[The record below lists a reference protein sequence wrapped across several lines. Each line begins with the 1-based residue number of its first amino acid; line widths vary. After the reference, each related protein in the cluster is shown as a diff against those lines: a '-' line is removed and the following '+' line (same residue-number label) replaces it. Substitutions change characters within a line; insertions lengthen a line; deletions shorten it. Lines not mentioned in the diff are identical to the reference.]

1 MSTANTSPRW
11 LAALRAHPVIAVG
24 SAVLAILGG
33 LASWSTITGQPLVP
47 TANGTAT
54 PTPTDWASPTATETT
69 AAQPR
74 KLEPHWSPARAT
86 YTEAS
91 LPMKPV
97 LNSVTDNATVG
108 DELSFAGVRL
118 TDPTDTADWN
128 SSYNAA
134 YGDTFQVR
142 LTVNNDACPD
152 LGADGTIHGL
162 RVLVEFDRTATQTA
176 VTAWLEG
183 DNADIVSDTVVIDHP
198 NDVYIDYT
206 RDSASFQNAT
216 GWHDVPNTIGNQEWT
231 TLGSDTLDGDYG
243 VGTDGAGWVLFTL
256 WATRNVG

>member
-1 MSTANTSPRW
+1 MSAANTPQRW
-11 LAALRAHPVIAVG
+11 LAAMREHPAVTLV

-33 LASWSTITGQPLVP
+33 LASWATITGQPLFPTEHTTAALTP
-47 TANGTAT
+47 TAA
-54 PTPTDWASPTATETT
+54 PPTATGTT
-69 AAQPR
+69 PVQPR

-86 YTEAS
+86 YTASS
-91 LPMKPV
+91 LPTKPV

-118 TDPTDTADWN
+118 TDPTDTADWD

-134 YGDTFQVR
+134 FGDTLQVR
-142 LTVNNDACPD
+142 LTVNNDACPY
-152 LGADGTIHGL
+152 LGANGTIHGL

-198 NDVYIDYT
+198 KDVYIDYT

-231 TLGSDTLDGDYG
+231 ALGSGTLNGDYG
-243 VGTDGAGWVLFTL
+243 VGADGAGWVLFTL